1 MHPRVLAAF
10 ACALCAWLVSGRAS
24 AWQEAHEIGDDLE
37 LEVEPSGLATV
48 RHEIRWHVVH
58 GPLKSFD
65 LTNVDG
71 SAVVEPLVNVDSDD
85 GRSLAA
91 HVSSQDARTARVVV
105 DDPRATQHGTFTF
118 DVRWRIDLVAAGA
131 LVRDGA
137 TWRLSISQPVAV
149 EGLNG
154 AQTIIDLP
162 AAPDP
167 PQPLDPETGA
177 VDDGA
182 LATLRRGV
190 DRDVLKLLRPHVA
203 RGESVKWVVRV
214 DDRAL
219 SGVAALHPPPPV
231 DPRVSS
237 EPDRIRGASLAASIG
252 VVGLA
257 YAWLV
262 RRKSGAKGADPGGG
276 EANLERPV
284 LPLPLGLRST
294 LSGASLALGI
304 VLQVSD
310 EVGGGGVCVAI
321 AIVAAAIRPKAPRAT
336 ARGPGRWFVL
346 RPCDAFAARARPS
359 DWLDLGSP
367 SGRITALL
375 VGAAVTVLILV
386 LRNIWADA
394 PWLVGMDALVFV
406 PLWMSPGSRAGC
418 PYGGRGAARWLAR
431 SYRRLSRV
439 DRLRV
444 APWARVAQDGS
455 IDELRLLVL
464 PRLAVPGLVG
474 IEMGLAWSS
483 TPVGGVGLPEVLV
496 RFLHSSDASSR
507 LTEALPRERSLPG
520 RRPEERVVRLLPRW
534 PTCDA
539 SVVLAGE
546 LAGVLTDRRAA
557 PFVSCS
563 GRERRTARLASP
575 GPSLC

>member
-24 AWQEAHEIGDDLE
+24 AWQEAHAIGDDLE
-37 LEVEPSGLATV
+37 LRVEPSGEATV
-48 RHEIRWHVVH
+48 RHKIRWHVVR

-71 SAVVEPLVNVDSDD
+71 SAVVEPLVNVASDD
-85 GRSLAA
+85 GRSLTA
-91 HVSSQDARTARVVV
+91 HVWSQDARKFRVVV
-105 DDPRATQHGTFTF
+105 DDPRATQHGTFAF

-137 TWRLSISQPVAV
+137 TWRLSISDPLAV

-162 AAPDP
+162 ASPDP
-167 PQPLDPETGA
+167 PQPIDPETGA

-190 DRDVLKLLRPHVA
+190 DRDVLELLRPHVA
-203 RGESVKWVVRV
+203 RGECVKWVVRV

-231 DPRVSS
+231 DPRISS
-237 EPDRIRGASLAASIG
+237 EPDRIRGASFAVSIG
-252 VVGLA
+252 IVGLA

-262 RRKSGAKGADPGGG
+262 RRKSGANGADRGGV
-276 EANLERPV
+276 EADLERPV
-284 LPLPLGLRST
+284 LPLPLAVRST

-304 VLQVSD
+304 ALQVSD
-310 EVGGGGVCVAI
+310 EVSGGSACVAI
-321 AIVAAAIRPKAPRAT
+321 AIVAAALRPKAPKAK
-336 ARGPGRWFVL
+336 ARGPGRWLVL
-346 RPCDAFAARARPS
+346 RPCDAFAAWGRPS

-375 VGAAVTVLILV
+375 VGTVVVVLILA
-386 LRNIWADA
+386 LRNVSADA
-394 PWLVGMDALVFV
+394 PWLVGMDAVVFV
-406 PLWMSPGSRAGC
+406 PLWMSPGSRSGHFH
-418 PYGGRGAARWLAR
+418 GGRGAARWLAR

-444 APWARVAQDGS
+444 APWARVAHDGS

-464 PRLAVPGLVG
+464 PQSAVPGLVG
-474 IEMGLAWSS
+474 IEMGLAWSA
-483 TPVGGVGLPEVLV
+483 TPVGCVGSPEVLV
-496 RFLHSSDASSR
+496 RFLDSSDASSR

-520 RRPEERVVRLLPRW
+520 RRPDERVVRLLPRW
-534 PTCDA
+534 PTCGA
-539 SVVLAGE
+539 SAVLAGE

-557 PFVSCS
+557 PFVSRS